1 VSQAQAVGFDAFALN
16 IISMDS
22 WSTDAIATLFQAAAL
37 IGFSLFFSFDMI
49 NLSDPSEFI
58 WLIQQYASNPA
69 YYHHDGQ
76 PFVSMCSFPLSW
88 SIWIFSIRNCERSP
102 KSSRQTLTIP
112 RHVLWRNPQLWP
124 GKCARWLAVRL
135 QGCALCSG
143 NRRLFRPF
151 LFGFEHRPNGNF
163 QHVPSRRWDF

>member
-1 VSQAQAVGFDAFALN
+1 MSQAQAVGFDAFALN

-76 PFVSMCSFPLSW
+76 PFVSMCSFSSCLGVSES
-88 SIWIFSIRNCERSP
+88 SISE
-102 KSSRQTLTIP
+102 
-112 RHVLWRNPQLWP
+112 
-124 GKCARWLAVRL
+124 AVNGVSNRL
-135 QGCALCSG
+135 VK
-143 NRRLFRPF
+143 
-151 LFGFEHRPNGNF
+151 H
-163 QHVPSRRWDF
+163 